1 MQIDELAKVQA
12 EVGSAG
18 KRIASDSKREYFLFR
33 GAAADARAAKQV
45 QHRFGLLAGVL
56 APADD
61 GEDAA
66 DGGGFLA
73 DAPSSQTHSAAAG
86 LLPRPLAP
94 KSPPREEKSHFT
106 TQAKAPL
113 PGLLGRR
120 GEVVLGR
127 VDRFAHAKRKAGV
140 EALSS
145 SSDSDGD
152 DQLASTG
159 ATAGASETT
168 VTAADFASSD
178 SDDSG
183 SDSGDDGSVVHVAS
197 ASVGRSGEA
206 VAVDNA
212 PTRMRDHGA
221 GAGRLPG
228 SDDDSG
234 GGFMVDAEDDDM
246 GGRFIEDDGEP
257 SGGGFM
263 PADGGDDDAG
273 AGQDNPAAGSGHDAD
288 EGVELEVYVA
298 SMGCP
303 TPAHLS

>member
-45 QHRFGLLAGVL
+45 QHRFGLSAGVL
-56 APADD
+56 APAGD

-73 DAPSSQTHSAAAG
+73 DAPSSQTDSAAAG

-152 DQLASTG
+152 DQLASAG
-159 ATAGASETT
+159 ATAGAAETT

-183 SDSGDDGSVVHVAS
+183 SGSGDDGSVVHVAS
-197 ASVGRSGEA
+197 ASVGRSGGT
-206 VAVDNA
+206 VAVDDA

-246 GGRFIEDDGEP
+246 GGGFIGNNGEP

-263 PADGGDDDAG
+263 PEDGDDDDAG